1 MSRAKLCGFF
11 VRVIMWIDPGFMPR
25 LAIEVTDRIDPGFKR
40 YYDAERH
47 SSMSSGV

>member
-1 MSRAKLCGFF
+1 MTRVRLCGFL
-11 VRVIMWIDPGFMPR
+11 VRVIMRIDPGFLPR
-25 LAIEVTDRIDPGFKR
+25 LSIEVTDRIDPSFKR